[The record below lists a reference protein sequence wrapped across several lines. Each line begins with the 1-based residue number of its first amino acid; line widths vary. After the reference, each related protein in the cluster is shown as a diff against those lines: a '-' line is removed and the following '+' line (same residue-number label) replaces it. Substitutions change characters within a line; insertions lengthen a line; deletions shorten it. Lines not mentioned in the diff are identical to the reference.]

1 MSINCKENR
10 AKTFFFNLLLLTLS
24 AVLMRAVGVGYNVYI
39 SNRVGAEV
47 MGLYSLVTN
56 VWGFALT
63 LATSGINLAATRC
76 VAEAGNDQCEI
87 QSAMRKCIIY
97 SLSFGAASAILL
109 FTLSKP
115 ISLLW
120 LDDPRATNPLRIMSI
135 SLPAISI
142 SSALSGYFSAVRRV
156 WKSAVVQV
164 TEQAIKIFGVAFLLT
179 PLMPLG
185 VEYACIAIVLGSA
198 IAELLSFAVYGAFY
212 YFERRKH
219 SITDLN
225 SNKTRNLTKK
235 IFSIALPI
243 AFSAYIRSG
252 LTTIEHILIPLG
264 LREFGLDAAS
274 ALESYG
280 MLSGMVLPVVLFPY
294 ALIYSFTGLLVPEV
308 SGGIAVGEKRHIEY
322 ITSRVWRLTVI
333 FGLCGVGVLGVCSK
347 EFGEVLYSNQEV
359 GKFIYILSPLMPL
372 MYLDTVTDS
381 LLKGMGEQIY
391 TMNVNIGD
399 AAISVVLVRLLVP
412 EFGIVGYIAVLYIA
426 EIVNF
431 AFSAARLMKRC
442 AFEFRIFKWFVLPLV
457 LLIIT
462 SRICQTIFSLFT
474 FSNLPGWLSLTL
486 HGIIIVVFYITLLS
500 VTGAIDK
507 EMREW
512 VVMSLGFKKRP
523 DSGSRGVLSLFSVR
537 RKISIVHNEDSVCPL
552 CNLHIVSYD
561 K

>member
-1 MSINCKENR
+1 MSINNRENR
-10 AKTFFFNLLLLTLS
+10 AKTFIYNSLLLTLS

-76 VAEAGNDQCEI
+76 VAEAGNDQAEI
-87 QSAMRKCIIY
+87 KSAMRKCIIY
-97 SLSFGAASAILL
+97 SLSFGAGAAILL
-109 FTLSKP
+109 FCLSKP

-120 LDDPRATNPLRIMSI
+120 LDDPRAANPLRIMSV
-135 SLPAISI
+135 SLPAISV

-156 WKSAVVQV
+156 WKSAAVQV

-185 VEYACIAIVLGSA
+185 VEYACIAIALGSA
-198 IAELLSFAVYGAFY
+198 VAELLSFLVYALFY
-212 YFERRKH
+212 RFERRKNADI
-219 SITDLN
+219 SIN
-225 SNKTRNLTKK
+225 SNKAKYLNKK

-243 AFSAYIRSG
+243 AFSTYIRSG
-252 LTTIEHILIPLG
+252 LTTVEHILIPLG
-264 LREFGLDAAS
+264 LREFGLDAAA

-280 MLSGMVLPVVLFPY
+280 VLSGMVLPVVLFPY

-308 SGGIAVGEKRHIEY
+308 SGGIAAGEKRHIEY

-333 FGLCGVGVLGVCSK
+333 FGLCSVGVLAVCSK

-359 GKFIYILSPLMPL
+359 GKFIYILAPLMPL

-381 LLKGMGEQIY
+381 LLKGMGEQVY
-391 TMNVNIGD
+391 TMNVNIAD
-399 AAISVVLVRLLVP
+399 AAISVILVRLLVP
-412 EFGIVGYIAVLYIA
+412 KFGIIGYIAVLYIA

-431 AFSAARLMKRC
+431 AFSAAMLMKRC
-442 AFEFRIFKWFVLPLV
+442 KFEFKIFKWFVMPLF

-462 SRICQTIFSLFT
+462 SRICKTAFSYLT
-474 FSNLPGWLSLTL
+474 LSNLPGWLSLTY
-486 HGIIIVVFYITLLS
+486 HGMMIIIIYSILLNATNS
-500 VTGAIDK
+500 VDK
-507 EMREW
+507 EMRKW
-512 VVMSLGFKKRP
+512 LAVSFGIKKRP
-523 DSGSRGVLSLFSVR
+523 DF
-537 RKISIVHNEDSVCPL
+537 
-552 CNLHIVSYD
+552 
-561 K
+561 

>member
-1 MSINCKENR
+1 MTINNKENR
-10 AKTFFFNLLLLTLS
+10 AKTFIYNSLLLTLS

-97 SLSFGAASAILL
+97 SLSFGAAAAILL

-120 LDDPRATNPLRIMSI
+120 LDDPRATNPLRIMSF

-156 WKSAVVQV
+156 WKSAAVQV

-179 PLMPLG
+179 PFMPLG

-198 IAELLSFAVYGAFY
+198 IAELLSFAVYATFY
-212 YFERRKH
+212 YIERKKH
-219 SITDLN
+219 SIIEPN
-225 SNKTRNLTKK
+225 SNTTRNLTKK

-243 AFSAYIRSG
+243 AFSTYIRSG
-252 LTTIEHILIPLG
+252 LTTVEHILIPLG

-308 SGGIAVGEKRHIEY
+308 SGGIAIGEKRHIEY

-359 GKFIYILSPLMPL
+359 GKFIYILAPLMPL

-381 LLKGMGEQIY
+381 LLKGMGEQVY
-391 TMNVNIGD
+391 TMNVNIAD
-399 AAISVVLVRLLVP
+399 AAISVILVRLLVP
-412 EFGIVGYIAVLYIA
+412 KFGIIGYIAVLYIA
-426 EIVNF
+426 EIINF

-442 AFEFRIFKWFVLPLV
+442 AFEFKVFKWFVLPLV
-457 LLIIT
+457 LLIAT
-462 SRICQTIFSLFT
+462 SRICQACFTYFT
-474 FSNLPGWLSLTL
+474 FSNLSGWLSLTL
-486 HGIIIVVFYITLLS
+486 HGIIIVVFYIALLS
-500 VTGAIDK
+500 ATGAIDK

-512 VVMSLGFKKRP
+512 LVISLGFKKRP
-523 DSGSRGVLSLFSVR
+523 DSESRGVLSLFSVR
-537 RKISIVHNEDSVCPL
+537 RKISVVHNKNSVCPL
-552 CNLHIVSYD
+552 CNFHIVRYN
-561 K
+561 